1 MSHTCHAFGCA
12 VKTTPRL
19 FMCRQHWTSLTPVL
33 RKAINDD
40 YTDGQDKA
48 GNGVRPTP
56 EWFTAAHAAID
67 YLKVKEAKPVQLKKI
82 RWGIYA

>member
-1 MSHTCHAFGCA
+1 
-12 VKTTPRL
+12 
-19 FMCRQHWTSLTPVL
+19 MCRQHWTSLTPVL

-56 EWFTAAHAAID
+56 EWFTAALLSDAASSLIQTAVIFTFIVSSYWIVLRYPTPIATD
-67 YLKVKEAKPVQLKKI
+67 EKL
-82 RWGIYA
+82 RRD